1 MKLIIKFGFI
11 TISSHLLFIFPAFS
25 ENKFKLKEI
34 PNFNLEEIREDIPA
48 LNDPFI
54 SNDDFDYQQN
64 PFKNLSIKLIA
75 LFKVEDEL
83 NVMIRTLKGLGNYQ
97 VGDKIY
103 ENISLKQIDI
113 LDKEIVVTDGI
124 SSYTYKL
131 NKK

>member
-34 PNFNLEEIREDIPA
+34 PNFDLEEIREDIPA

-64 PFKNLSIKLIA
+64 PRS
-75 LFKVEDEL
+75 
-83 NVMIRTLKGLGNYQ
+83 
-97 VGDKIY
+97 
-103 ENISLKQIDI
+103 
-113 LDKEIVVTDGI
+113 
-124 SSYTYKL
+124 
-131 NKK
+131 